1 MDVESFLAG
10 FIAGVATV
18 AVVLLPVGLVVWLAR
33 PWLRMYF
40 SGGKGSFIQL
50 LGTRLRG
57 TPLWVVDA
65 YVSLLHSGE
74 VVSLREVESCYI
86 ANRATILDARDLVER
101 VRKRG

>member
-18 AVVLLPVGLVVWLAR
+18 VVVLLPVGLAMWLGR
-33 PWLRMYF
+33 PWLQMYF
-40 SGGKGSFIQL
+40 SGGKGSFFQL
-50 LGTRLRG
+50 LGMRLRR

-74 VVSLREVESCYI
+74 VVSLGEVESCYI
-86 ANRATILDARDLVER
+86 ANRATTFDARDLVER